1 MKNRRAPGSL
11 DNVEAEF
18 CVFPDNLSGGIEADR
33 SAGTEGYV
41 GVLSIEDRCRGGE
54 SVLEMTGEDQPS
66 PGILVFQAMLA
77 VSLQVVGIPS
87 AWECPWPSGPRNW
100 GQSAFSDDEME
111 KITKRAGRLLRMV
124 VLILEGRVFRRSV
137 GVESDSISDQRKSR
151 ARRIEFV

>member
-1 MKNRRAPGSL
+1 
-11 DNVEAEF
+11 
-18 CVFPDNLSGGIEADR
+18 
-33 SAGTEGYV
+33 
-41 GVLSIEDRCRGGE
+41 
-54 SVLEMTGEDQPS
+54 MTGEDQPS
-66 PGILVFQAMLA
+66 PGILVFQAMLS
-77 VSLQVVGIPS
+77 VSLQLVGIPS

-137 GVESDSISDQRKSR
+137 GVESDSIAEQRKSR